1 MEDSCNFKVVCLVF
15 MEVFWLHLLGQG
27 IFADFGSFTYL
38 YLSLKKK
45 YVMQGFSISYAS
57 VYVSK

>member
-38 YLSLKKK
+38 SLKKK
-45 YVMQGFSISYAS
+45 M
-57 VYVSK
+57 